1 MVMTSH
7 AKHLLYVA
15 LTPTDVGKRTINVV
29 HVFPEVFVVCSVLI
43 FAPPVVKSLYL
54 ATDPLV
60 AYWFGVHPKVIV
72 ALPLAFIGASYALHA
87 RRRAPRR
94 GAIALSL
101 LGSSAV
107 LAVQANN
114 IAVNAMTLSNTFAA
128 SDCEPFTRKHRL
140 EHSWD
145 AAYEFKKA
153 CTSKIGEE
161 DYLVQHCPHYEE
173 EAFKHP
179 GWAFLESMEFRY
191 FCSGWCHRRSPL
203 WTASPTT
210 DSCSAVV
217 SQVLSAKVLR
227 DSVQLVI
234 YNFVVLALSIIGLIL
249 IGPSMQEKG
258 FAW

>member
-153 CTSKIGEE
+153 CTSKIGE
-161 DYLVQHCPHYEE
+161 DGLTR
-173 EAFKHP
+173 
-179 GWAFLESMEFRY
+179 FLLRVRNEK
-191 FCSGWCHRRSPL
+191 C
-203 WTASPTT
+203 SPTT
-210 DSCSAVV
+210 AREPCACGKLQWPQHPPRRLRKHSHTQT
-217 SQVLSAKVLR
+217 SQKH
-227 DSVQLVI
+227 
-234 YNFVVLALSIIGLIL
+234 
-249 IGPSMQEKG
+249 
-258 FAW
+258 